1 MGTGRTLQN
10 SLFFFLTIG
19 FGLRGS
25 HESRQ
30 LKWGDVKLKVDSNGK
45 EFLEFNER
53 LTKTRK
59 GNSEG
64 GSRAFAPKVFAMGGD
79 KCPFFFCKIYRAHR
93 PQAMNHDEAP
103 FYLTPKRD
111 PLCSKNVQGIWYG
124 EQHHQ
129 NSPHHGQKFGDNGQN
144 NQPFPPKD
152 PVPNSLLGPRRS
164 HSSYSAVRAQ
174 ER

>member
-59 GNSEG
+59 GGGG
-64 GSRAFAPKVFAMGGD
+64 GSRAFAPKVFAMGGGTGA
-79 KCPFFFCKIYRAHR
+79 PFFFTRFTG
-93 PQAMNHDEAP
+93 P
-103 FYLTPKRD
+103 TD
-111 PLCSKNVQGIWYG
+111 PRL
-124 EQHHQ
+124 
-129 NSPHHGQKFGDNGQN
+129 
-144 NQPFPPKD
+144 
-152 PVPNSLLGPRRS
+152 
-164 HSSYSAVRAQ
+164 
-174 ER
+174 